1 MVKDAYILMDEDR
14 EELIQVVTATQVAN
28 AKLYNNILKEN
39 ALWAKYMMDKFKE
52 FLSNDNITSLERR
65 SLLMKFLME
74 QTQYDVIHQVLE
86 YIDTCELKD
95 DYSVIVMEW
104 TLHNSQNITEELLD
118 TCDGLDLLQPIYKNT
133 KERLILPKVSEEDD
147 VKAIVEVK
155 VVSLEDKKKLE
166 DTHTDGLNLLISEIL
181 KEEGIDNVNG
191 TASDGTDEENQ
202 DDK

>member
-1 MVKDAYILMDEDR
+1 MDEDR

-52 FLSNDNITSLERR
+52 FLSNDNITSLERQ

-86 YIDTCELKD
+86 YIDTCDLKE

-104 TLHNSQNITEELLD
+104 TLHNSKNITEQLLD
-118 TCDGLDLLQPIYKNT
+118 TCDGLDLLQPIYKNS
-133 KERLILPKVSEEDD
+133 KEKLILPKVADDED
-147 VKAIVEVK
+147 VKAMVEIK
-155 VVSLEDKKKLE
+155 VVSLEDKNKIDETATK
-166 DTHTDGLNLLISEIL
+166 GLNLLISEIL
-181 KEEGIDNVNG
+181 KEEGIDN
-191 TASDGTDEENQ
+191 SDVTTD
-202 DDK
+202 DDSEDTDGE

>member
-1 MVKDAYILMDEDR
+1 MVKDACVLMDEDR

-74 QTQYDVIHQVLE
+74 QTQYDVIHEVLQ

-104 TLHNSQNITEELLD
+104 TLHNSQNITQELLN
-118 TCDGLDLLQPIYKNT
+118 TCDGLDLLQPIIKNK
-133 KERLILPKVSEEDD
+133 KEKLVLPKVSQDD
-147 VKAIVEVK
+147 VKALVEIK
-155 VVSLEDKKKLE
+155 VVSLDENKKLP
-166 DTHTDGLNLLISEIL
+166 TTATDGLNLLISEIL
-181 KEEGIDNVNG
+181 KEEGIDNIDG
-191 TASDGTDEENQ
+191 TATDGSEDDQ
-202 DDK
+202 DDDK